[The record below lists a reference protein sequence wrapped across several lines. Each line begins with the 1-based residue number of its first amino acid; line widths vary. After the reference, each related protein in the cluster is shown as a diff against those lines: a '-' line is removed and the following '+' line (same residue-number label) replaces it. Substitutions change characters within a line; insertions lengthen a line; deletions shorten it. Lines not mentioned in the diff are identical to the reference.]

1 MARKVHGS
9 RALLNQP
16 GHHSTAA
23 IVAEIED
30 TRDWIVGRG
39 RGGADLQ
46 RYNAAPLSTFTITDC
61 DSKVNIEVGFDS
73 DNGLEN
79 SLHKVD
85 TMISALR
92 KLRRGLVLEGARYA
106 ERAKRIPP
114 DRKFGG

>member
-1 MARKVHGS
+1 MARKVHGG

-30 TRDWIVGRG
+30 TRDWITGKG
-39 RGGADLQ
+39 RGGDDLQ

-61 DSKVNIEVGFDS
+61 DNKVNIEVGFDS

-79 SLHKVD
+79 SLYKVD
-85 TMISALR
+85 TLIATLR

-106 ERAKRIPP
+106 ERAKKIPA
-114 DRKFGG
+114 DRRYGG